1 VGFFLSAGVFTL
13 AALIAIAFIMAGG
26 FVTKEGPR
34 TLNAA
39 TGAWVAGSP
48 RQVHRSG
55 PLLATGIAYAIVMFL
70 SIGFGSYQPIEA
82 GHIGIVKQY
91 GAIVGQIGEG
101 ANFILPWQS
110 VITEDVRVRKAE
122 FRDPIRQENG
132 ELDREDAK
140 RVYGPI
146 AAASFETQDVF
157 FDVSLNWQ
165 VTPESAQT
173 LHRTVGPDFFN
184 VLVPTRVNQHF
195 KAQAVKFTAVE
206 ATQKRE
212 AIREA
217 VTAALRA
224 ELEPFGITIVS
235 IQVDGVA
242 YRPEFSAA
250 IEQKQIATQDALRAQ
265 EVVAQREAE
274 ARQAQAVARGA
285 ALARIEAA
293 TGEAEAIRI
302 EAEAQAEANR
312 KIAESLTTDLI
323 QYAALSH
330 LDGIQI
336 ALLPAGGNF
345 LLDPSTLLQGT
356 PR

>member
-1 VGFFLSAGVFTL
+1 MGFFLFGGIFTV
-13 AALIAIAFIMAGG
+13 AALIAVAFILSGA
-26 FVTKEGPR
+26 VRTKEEQRINATRTGYEVVPPR
-34 TLNAA
+34 
-39 TGAWVAGSP
+39 VY
-48 RQVHRSG
+48 RSG
-55 PLLATGIAYAIVMFL
+55 PLLVTGVVYGIVML
-70 SIGFGSYQPIEA
+70 LVVGGSSYQPIEA

-91 GAIVGQIGEG
+91 GAIVGQIDEG
-101 ANFILPWQS
+101 ANFITPWQS
-110 VITEDVRVRKAE
+110 VIVEDVRVRKAE
-122 FRDPIRQENG
+122 FRDPKYKSDGSIDN
-132 ELDREDAK
+132 DDAK
-140 RVYGPI
+140 RVYGTI

-157 FDVSLNWQ
+157 FDVTLNWQ
-165 VTPESAQT
+165 VTPESAQR
-173 LHRTVGPDFFN
+173 LHREIGPDFFN

-212 AIREA
+212 EIRAA
-217 VTAALRA
+217 VTNALQA
-224 ELEPFGITIVS
+224 ELSPFGITVVAL
-235 IQVDGVA
+235 QVDGVA

-250 IEQKQIATQDALRAQ
+250 IEQKQVATQEALRAQ

-274 ARQAQAVARGA
+274 ARQQQAVARGA

-302 EAEAQAEANR
+302 EAEAQAEANQ
-312 KIAESLTTDLI
+312 KIAESLTADLI
-323 QYAALSH
+323 QYSALSH